1 MYDFLISVVSVVA
14 VLGFMILIHE
24 FGHYAVAKWL
34 GVRVEQFA
42 IGFGK
47 RLVGFRKGET
57 DYRINAIPLGGYVKM
72 SGENPMDQ
80 RTDDP
85 GEFMNH
91 SRWHRFLIAIAGPTM
106 NILLAVVLL
115 TVVYMVHYE
124 YPIYLDKAAVV
135 QGVRKDSPAQQAGI
149 QAGDRII
156 KIDGIENPTWE
167 QVQPKVWLSPN
178 QALDVTIQRGNQ
190 VLQKTLTPKAVTSS
204 EVGSV
209 GWFPEEPVVVG
220 RVDPTLPAAK
230 AGIKEDDRIVSL
242 NGKAVPSIES
252 MIEALQ
258 QTKNQPVDLQVERSG
273 QTLDFKLSPVPPGRF
288 FVHIDGR
295 TVSNV
300 AAGTEKAV
308 TLPGRGHFEV
318 AGRLA
323 DGTLIRGSFGQLDS
337 SSARRASRIHV
348 TSRPMIVPT
357 TLRSTARKTSERQ
370 PKSDRMP
377 SGIAQDAGYA
387 AQQKGWT
394 PLMELTA
401 GISLNLGIFNLLPIP
416 ILDGGVILF
425 LLIEGLMRR
434 DISMT
439 IKERVYQAAFV
450 FLVLFAVMVIYNDLM
465 KTIPGLADRL
475 P

>member
-1 MYDFLISVVSVVA
+1 MSDFLTSVIAVVG

-24 FGHYAVAKWL
+24 FGHYAVAKLL

-47 RLVGFRKGET
+47 RLIGFRRGET

-80 RTDDP
+80 HTDDP
-85 GEFMNH
+85 REFLNH
-91 SRWHRFLIAIAGPTM
+91 SRWHRFLIAVAGPAM
-106 NILLAVVLL
+106 NILLAVFLL

-124 YPIYLDKAAVV
+124 YPVYLDKPAVLD
-135 QGVRKDSPAQQAGI
+135 GVKPGSPAAQAGL
-149 QAGDRII
+149 QSGDRIV
-156 KIDGIENPTWE
+156 KVDGIENPTWE
-167 QVQPKVWLSPN
+167 QLEPHVWLSPN
-178 QALDVTIQRGNQ
+178 QALTVTVQRGGQ
-190 VLQKTLTPKAVTSS
+190 VFDKTIVPKAVTSS
-204 EVGSV
+204 EVGSA
-209 GWFPEEPVVVG
+209 GWFPEDAVVVG
-220 RVDPTLPAAK
+220 RVEAGLPAAK
-230 AGIKEDDRIVSL
+230 AGIKEDDRIVAL
-242 NGKAVPSIES
+242 NGQPVHSLETI
-252 MIEALQ
+252 IDDLQ
-258 QTKNQPVDLQVERSG
+258 RTKEQPVDLTVQRSG
-273 QTLDFKLSPVPPGRF
+273 QELHFRMLPVLSKTEDPKEDRYRLGFSNKGEIKVTTLPFDKALKLSLQRNRQYSMMILELAKKLVQRK
-288 FVHIDGR
+288 ISLR
-295 TVSNV
+295 AVS
-300 AAGTEKAV
+300 G
-308 TLPGRGHFEV
+308 P
-318 AGRLA
+318 
-323 DGTLIRGSFGQLDS
+323 I
-337 SSARRASRIHV
+337 
-348 TSRPMIVPT
+348 
-357 TLRSTARKTSERQ
+357 
-370 PKSDRMP
+370 
-377 SGIAQDAGYA
+377 GIAQEAGYA

-434 DISMT
+434 DISMN

>member
-1 MYDFLISVVSVVA
+1 MSDFLISVVSVVA

-156 KIDGIENPTWE
+156 KIDGVENPTWE

-220 RVDPTLPAAK
+220 RVDPNLPAAK

-242 NGKAVPSIES
+242 NGKPVPSIES

-273 QTLDFKLSPVPPGRF
+273 QTLDFKLTPVLSQTEDPKEQRYRLG
-288 FVHIDGR
+288 FVNKGV
-295 TVSNV
+295 TKVSQ
-300 AAGTEKAV
+300 
-308 TLPGRGHFEV
+308 LPFAQALSLSLEQNKKYSFMILE
-318 AGRLA
+318 LA
-323 DGTLIRGSFGQLDS
+323 KKMVQRKISM
-337 SSARRASRIHV
+337 RAISGPI
-348 TSRPMIVPT
+348 
-357 TLRSTARKTSERQ
+357 
-370 PKSDRMP
+370 
-377 SGIAQDAGYA
+377 GIAQDAGYA

-434 DISMT
+434 DISMN

>member
-1 MYDFLISVVSVVA
+1 
-14 VLGFMILIHE
+14 MILIHE

-91 SRWHRFLIAIAGPTM
+91 SRWHRFLIAIAGPAM

-135 QGVRKDSPAQQAGI
+135 QGVRRDSPAQQAGI

-178 QALDVTIQRGNQ
+178 QPLEITIQRGTQ
-190 VLQKTLTPKAVTSS
+190 VLQKSVVPKAVTSS
-204 EVGSV
+204 EVGSA

-220 RVDPTLPAAK
+220 RLDPSLPAAK
-230 AGIKEDDRIVSL
+230 AGMKEDDRIVSL
-242 NGKAVPSIES
+242 NGKPVPSIES
-252 MIEALQ
+252 MIETLQ
-258 QTKNQPVDLQVERSG
+258 QTKNQPVDLQVERGG
-273 QTLDFKLSPVPPGRF
+273 QTLGFHLTPVLSQTEDPKEQRYRLG
-288 FVHIDGR
+288 FVNKGV
-295 TVSNV
+295 TKVSQ
-300 AAGTEKAV
+300 
-308 TLPGRGHFEV
+308 LPFAQALSLSLEQNKKYSFMILE
-318 AGRLA
+318 LA
-323 DGTLIRGSFGQLDS
+323 KKMVQRKISM
-337 SSARRASRIHV
+337 RAISGPI
-348 TSRPMIVPT
+348 
-357 TLRSTARKTSERQ
+357 
-370 PKSDRMP
+370 
-377 SGIAQDAGYA
+377 GIAQDAGYA